1 MSNPVKILRTLSVL
15 ALALALAFA
24 APAMAQQVVQQ
35 ATQMPAPQAILS
47 PEATAALEAALA
59 GDMAADLDLIGR
71 GFMFPSMQGG
81 GTLMMMGFRISES
94 SLMFA
99 ADTAAMAEDEAEA
112 AAGTMPPETAGVEI
126 FGSIRQD
133 GVEVRS
139 IGTTAELP
147 KATGDAERTA
157 TFSFGDTLPAGS
169 YEVVWGVRDVVS
181 GRTSVRSDALEVPD
195 FMTSGL
201 STSSVLLVEGSPSSA
216 PGIFQPNTVYYG
228 VRIFGIFQPNTVYY
242 GVRILTAAFMDNL
255 THEFSKSTQN
265 IMLTFLVSG
274 AQFDAAAQAPSLE
287 LEYRILDADGERV
300 WGAPPQS
307 LNRATVGQQI
317 PLSQIT
323 VLEPGNEYVFEITA
337 KDLIAGTDT
346 VTTVP
351 FRITE

>member
-228 VRIFGIFQPNTVYY
+228 VRI
-242 GVRILTAAFMDNL
+242 LTAAFMDNL